1 MKLIFIFS
9 LLSLSLVSLHAV
21 KQDTELYEQGLAE
34 KEHIYVFDLKPLF

>member
-21 KQDTELYEQGLAE
+21 KQDTALYDQDLAE
-34 KEHIYVFDLKPLF
+34 KEHIHIFDLKPLF